1 MDFTN
6 FGLHPIRPIRSH
18 GRDHTRERVLPAT
31 NRDRPSI
38 RRPTL
43 KLTVDEPEPH
53 DLAPTTQIY
62 HPKRYADVLICTA
75 TTGSDGARAS
85 SPNPR
90 THTAA
95 PSDPRHRRRVSRAR
109 FPAPNS
115 NPKAHAQSGD
125 EGEHA
130 RHGLTGCDAAW
141 RSDRGKKRSAA
152 ALESM
157 ARNYSRTAGPC
168 ARLGPCTRYTL
179 LLGRLEPHYRAWG
192 AAMVVIDGIRRW
204 RSSRA
209 TRPWLGWSADV
220 EG

>member
-1 MDFTN
+1 M
-6 FGLHPIRPIRSH
+6 
-18 GRDHTRERVLPAT
+18 
-31 NRDRPSI
+31 
-38 RRPTL
+38 
-43 KLTVDEPEPH
+43 
-53 DLAPTTQIY
+53 
-62 HPKRYADVLICTA
+62 TA
-75 TTGSDGARAS
+75 
-85 SPNPR
+85 
-90 THTAA
+90 AA
-95 PSDPRHRRRVSRAR
+95 PSRRCHHRRVSWAR

-141 RSDRGKKRSAA
+141 RSDRSKKRSAA

-179 LLGRLEPHYRAWG
+179 PLGRLEPHYRAWG

-209 TRPWLGWSADV
+209 TRPWLWWCGRGGIVPRIAAILVGRLGGGPVNKPRRAVDPYAGDFGTDV
-220 EG
+220 TKKMLTSRPHASEANTRARG